1 MILYCFYFVSLLATK
16 AALEPDVA
24 LWVGLS
30 VALVVIV
37 AFAIVGVIM
46 LKILRRKHS
55 GHSPMFPVGAS
66 GTVSNHCSMKS
77 IRNRAV
83 RNCTR
88 YSVVFQSVSHGLSF
102 VIIYPSACVRM
113 L

>member
-1 MILYCFYFVSLLATK
+1 LFFYFVSLLATK

-46 LKILRRKHS
+46 LKILRRKHN

-66 GTVSNHCSMKS
+66 GTVSSHCSMKS
-77 IRNRAV
+77 IRNRGRA
-83 RNCTR
+83 RGTR
-88 YSVVFQSVSHGLSF
+88 VVFRSVGHRLILF
-102 VIIYPSACVRM
+102 VIYPSARVSSDLRM